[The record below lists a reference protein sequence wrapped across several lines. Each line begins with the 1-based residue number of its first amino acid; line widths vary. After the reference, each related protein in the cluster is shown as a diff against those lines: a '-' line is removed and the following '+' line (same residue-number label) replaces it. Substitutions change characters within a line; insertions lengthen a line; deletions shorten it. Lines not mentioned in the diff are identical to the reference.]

1 MALLVTDVLDFLQ
14 AEGLIAGATGWERA
28 ASGLPPEPDKV
39 IVVFES
45 GGFPPELKPVGSAET
60 EYDEPTFQVRGRA
73 DKFGYGALRAKMGA
87 IYLALHGSEL
97 APASGDPAYV
107 LVRAMQA
114 GPFPLGLDKNDR
126 PGLTWNFTALRER
139 ET

>member
-1 MALLVTDVLDFLQ
+1 MALLVTDVLDFLE
-14 AEGLIAGATGWERA
+14 AEGLIAGATGWARA
-28 ASGLPPEPDKV
+28 SSGLPPSPNKV

-45 GGFPPELKPVGSAET
+45 GGFPPELKPIGSDET
-60 EYDEPTFQVRGRA
+60 EYDQPTFQVRGRGEE
-73 DKFGYGALRAKMGA
+73 FGYQELRNKMGA
-87 IYLALHGSEL
+87 IYRALHGSEL
-97 APASGDPAYV
+97 APASGDPDYV